1 MNNLS
6 DFIANQ
12 FLVHEMDIYILY
24 RLSINVTTDS
34 RSELHTRNKVNKNIL
49 LISKHKK
56 VIKKKNQYVFI
67 HLV

>member
-6 DFIANQ
+6 DFMANQ

-34 RSELHTRNKVNKNIL
+34 RSELHTSNKVNKNIL

-56 VIKKKNQYVFI
+56 VIKKKINVYLFI
-67 HLV
+67 

>member
-12 FLVHEMDIYILY
+12 FLVHEMDIYLLY

-34 RSELHTRNKVNKNIL
+34 RSELHTSNKVSKNIL
-49 LISKHKK
+49 LILKHKK
-56 VIKKKNQYVFI
+56 VIKKKINMYLFI
-67 HLV
+67 

>member
-34 RSELHTRNKVNKNIL
+34 RSELHTSDKVNKMCIYSFSLIPVRCIL
-49 LISKHKK
+49 NPEK
-56 VIKKKNQYVFI
+56 F
-67 HLV
+67 

>member
-12 FLVHEMDIYILY
+12 FLVHEMDIYLLY

-34 RSELHTRNKVNKNIL
+34 RSELHTSNKVNKKYSMNF
-49 LISKHKK
+49 KT
-56 VIKKKNQYVFI
+56 
-67 HLV
+67 